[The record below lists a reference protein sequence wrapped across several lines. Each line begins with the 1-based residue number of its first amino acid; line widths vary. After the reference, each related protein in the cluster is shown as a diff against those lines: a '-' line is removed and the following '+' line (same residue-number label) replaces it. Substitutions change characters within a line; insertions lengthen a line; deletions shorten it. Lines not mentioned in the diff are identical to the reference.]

1 VGDVSQT
8 TGDPRRRRLRRALPT
23 KVARTP
29 EQGPFALLVR
39 ELHGED
45 RSGYTNY
52 LRCPEIVTD
61 IAESFD
67 PSGELERKHME
78 ATQPRVVKFRTRTTP
93 TQSAIDTAF
102 AYLYFGLTERPLPSM
117 LAESFSG
124 GGTAVEAIDVL
135 GVEMLRGL

>member
-1 VGDVSQT
+1 
-8 TGDPRRRRLRRALPT
+8 
-23 KVARTP
+23 
-29 EQGPFALLVR
+29 
-39 ELHGED
+39 
-45 RSGYTNY
+45 
-52 LRCPEIVTD
+52 
-61 IAESFD
+61 
-67 PSGELERKHME
+67 ME